1 MTPHC
6 HERLGFVFDIPDNKV
21 DLSKKILGISLTVKN
36 RCSPKSMYSDFY
48 LYGRFYDSKLPV
60 RMFKQPLR
68 APNSA
73 LIVITHH

>member
-1 MTPHC
+1 MH
-6 HERLGFVFDIPDNKV
+6 
-21 DLSKKILGISLTVKN
+21 
-36 RCSPKSMYSDFY
+36 SDFY
-48 LYGRFYDSKLPV
+48 LYERFYDSKLPV

>member
-1 MTPHC
+1 MS
-6 HERLGFVFDIPDNKV
+6 LWV
-21 DLSKKILGISLTVKN
+21 LSLISQVTKWVYPKKILGISLTVKN
-36 RCSPKSMYSDFY
+36 RCSPKSMHSDFY
-48 LYGRFYDSKLPV
+48 LYERFYDSKLPV